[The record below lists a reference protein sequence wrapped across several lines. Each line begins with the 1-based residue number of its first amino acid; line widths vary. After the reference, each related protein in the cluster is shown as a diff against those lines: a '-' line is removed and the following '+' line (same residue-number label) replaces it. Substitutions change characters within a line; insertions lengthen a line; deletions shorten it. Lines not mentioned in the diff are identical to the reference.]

1 MVSLRPILTSLLLRH
16 GLVSA
21 FTPAKSRFQ
30 RAFALQASSSP
41 VPVTLI
47 SGFLG
52 TGKTTALKHLLEN
65 KEQLEIGVIVNDLA
79 SVNIDSKLIAGSAK
93 GDMVELQNGCACCS
107 SADELFVSVERLLQG
122 RNLDAV
128 VVELSGVA
136 DPMAI
141 KNNWKMAPPAIRK
154 IADVAKVVTLV
165 DANTFGS
172 DFMTWDLAAE
182 RKDWVDPADEC
193 AGSRKV
199 AELLAEQVEAA
210 DLILVNKVDMATE
223 EETKVA
229 TSVAKAMNEK
239 AEIIQVQ
246 FGKVS
251 PRSMI
256 SLAMPSTSEASHD
269 HDHAGVD
276 CKDVDCTDTSHSHS
290 HDHACAE
297 PACTDT
303 SHSHTHD
310 HSASDCADPGCTDTS
325 HSHSLDHSASDCAD
339 PGCTDTSHSH
349 SHSHQTSMDNLGITS
364 FVYKARTPFSA
375 KRIMDLLSK
384 WPVPIK
390 ETLDLGLI
398 QDAQSEG
405 YVVGGDQVSG
415 DSPFL
420 GVLRS
425 KGFSWFAPGKWSG
438 ANDDAWRHETAMY
451 WSHAGKHF
459 SISSAGKWWA
469 TIPKREIKNLF
480 VDNMDEYERILRD
493 DFVSE
498 EFGDR
503 RQEIVFIGTGINQDK
518 ITKALD
524 DCLLCDSELTTYR
537 QRLQNHMSTIF
548 TTGGRSGL
556 FGSMDH
562 LDK

>member
-1 MVSLRPILTSLLLRH
+1 MFSLRPIVASILLRQ

-21 FTPAKSRFQ
+21 FAPPARSFR
-30 RAFALQASSSP
+30 RPLFALHAAASTSP
-41 VPVTLI
+41 VPMTLI

-65 KEQLEIGVIVNDLA
+65 KEQLKIGVIVNDLA

-107 SADELFVSVERLLQG
+107 SADELFVSVERLLDG
-122 RNLDAV
+122 RDLDAV

-141 KNNWKMAPPAIRK
+141 KNNWKMAPPAIRE
-154 IADVAKVVTLV
+154 IADVARVVTIV

-182 RKDWVDPADEC
+182 RKDWVDPDDEC

-223 EETKVA
+223 EEAKVA
-229 TSVAKAMNEK
+229 TSVAKALNDK
-239 AEIIQVQ
+239 ADILQVE

-256 SLAMPSTSEASHD
+256 SLSMPVPIEPAHAHD
-269 HDHAGVD
+269 HKHAD
-276 CKDVDCTDTSHSHS
+276 EACKDADCTDATHSHN

-303 SHSHTHD
+303 SHSHSHD
-310 HSASDCADPGCTDTS
+310 HVASDCEDPGCTDTS
-325 HSHSLDHSASDCAD
+325 HSHTHN
-339 PGCTDTSHSH
+339 
-349 SHSHQTSMDNLGITS
+349 HQSTAMENLGITS
-364 FVYKARTPFSA
+364 FVYKADKPFHA

-390 ETLDLGLI
+390 DTLDLGLI
-398 QDAQSEG
+398 QEAQSDG
-405 YVVGGDQVSG
+405 YSLGGEHVDA

-425 KGFSWFAPGKWSG
+425 KGFSWFAPSKWSG

-469 TIPKREIKNLF
+469 TVPKAQIKDLF

-503 RQEIVFIGTGINQDK
+503 RQEIVFIGTGINEDK
-518 ITKALD
+518 ITKALN

-537 QRLQNHMSTIF
+537 QRLQNYMSTVF
-548 TTGGRSGL
+548 TTGGSSGL
-556 FGSMDH
+556 FGSVDH
-562 LDK
+562 LEQ